1 MTLLSHLFRPSES
14 TNERG
19 GSQVTPFGVEPTPDQ
34 VPQRNPFVCVC
45 GHSMGSHHETS
56 NGGGYCSNGKM
67 WCPCEHPK
75 AVLEAQDL
83 RDFYFRTS
91 GWGNRHAL
99 TLGIHKS
106 IRRGRKVTQLLESI
120 CWRCKQPCEQLIPTS
135 FSEDLVILERPGP
148 INSLLCQDCW
158 AVFPVRAY

>member
-1 MTLLSHLFRPSES
+1 MNLLSHSIRPSDS

-19 GSQVTPFGVEPTPDQ
+19 GPQATPFGIEPTPDE

-56 NGGGYCSNGKM
+56 SGSHYCTNGKM
-67 WCPCEHPK
+67 WCPCERPK
-75 AVLEAQDL
+75 AVLEAQNL
-83 RDFYFRTS
+83 KDFYFRTS

-99 TLGIHKS
+99 TLGIQKS
-106 IRRGRKVTQLLESI
+106 IKNGRKVTQLLESI
-120 CWRCKQPCEQLIPTS
+120 CWRCKEPCEQLIPTS
-135 FSEDLVILERPGP
+135 FSDDLAILERPGP

-158 AVFPVRAY
+158 ACFPVRVY